1 MTATVAKQALEN
13 NNHPCSGW
21 RSFQSFAGF
30 AASQAS
36 RDLAHWCR
44 ESSTTQNEAKNSD
57 RTGGTFLCPR
67 QRDSVVESTSGIRTA
82 ANWFRKRKRGE
93 SRTHLPC
100 KLGIGWPTWSRPRQF
115 SANPRKRPPPTRAGA
130 TPTREDKRKDDNAS
144 CSEDS
149 RKQTIQTDA
158 VYSGLHGW
166 CEVCSSQFYACVR
179 KSAVGLRC
187 HEAALN
193 GDGLAQPIGNQ
204 LQRLRRQAVRRRN
217 GMIQRASHVW
227 QNRLKWYRPCGGRRA
242 VNCLQ
247 VVYGGMRSC
256 QEPDMVVVLV
266 RERRPT
272 NASCPI
278 GNPSTSCDSGRESN
292 RRPRAPCRSLHRSL
306 RRCCSGRNASYA
318 EERRNAAG
326 AWKSPERPKACTH
339 SRGDNPLP
347 GLSPIEKRG
356 RRDKRMGNEI
366 LATETI

>member
-1 MTATVAKQALEN
+1 MAVTASWHRHRAGSSHRSHRQITTLFDCDGCQTGTRKQQSSLFWMAVLPEFCWVCRITGLSRSCAL
-13 NNHPCSGW
+13 
-21 RSFQSFAGF
+21 
-30 AASQAS
+30 
-36 RDLAHWCR
+36 CR

-272 NASCPI
+272 NASCPHRKPEHLLRFGQGVQSPTQGSMPI
-278 GNPSTSCDSGRESN
+278 ASPFSEEMLFGPECLL
-292 RRPRAPCRSLHRSL
+292 RRGTKKRCWRMEIPRKAESLHAQQ
-306 RRCCSGRNASYA
+306 G
-318 EERRNAAG
+318 
-326 AWKSPERPKACTH
+326 
-339 SRGDNPLP
+339 
-347 GLSPIEKRG
+347 
-356 RRDKRMGNEI
+356 
-366 LATETI
+366 